1 MSLAEVVLLVFLS
14 VSGVWAQD
22 MAQCEPGYDWVCVQ
36 SGFLNGLLE
45 EMQPLNV
52 LTVFFAVLI
61 EP

>member
-1 MSLAEVVLLVFLS
+1 MFLLELVLLIFLS

-36 SGFLNGLLE
+36 SVFSNG
-45 EMQPLNV
+45 PRRCDFNV
-52 LTVFFAVLI
+52 LTVFFAVPI